1 MHISKILLKTYWLQI
16 IKHLKSKYGD
26 LYNERNVAISGTH
39 THSGPGGFHQYLL
52 YDITSL
58 GFVNET
64 FVSLVEGIVAVCF
77 FFLFN
82 PFILTLTVN
91 KSYNRKI
98 FISNCYK
105 HNLSQKVKKKLLLF
119 SLDNKFI
126 DIFIAIYM
134 YISDILEYWQG
145 P

>member
-1 MHISKILLKTYWLQI
+1 MHISKILLKTCWLQI
-16 IKHLKSKYGD
+16 IKRLKSKYGD

-64 FVSLVEGIVAVCF
+64 FVPLVEGIVAVWF
-77 FFLFN
+77 FSFLSFYTHFN
-82 PFILTLTVN
+82 SKWELIGKFSFQIAINITYP
-91 KSYNRKI
+91 KKW
-98 FISNCYK
+98 
-105 HNLSQKVKKKLLLF
+105 KKKLLLF

-126 DIFIAIYM
+126 DIFIAIY
-134 YISDILEYWQG
+134 ISDILEHWQG